1 MARIVVAC
9 AVSHAPLILAAPEAA
24 PAEQREN
31 LARAWEQLRAEFE
44 AADPQAIITLANDH
58 FTNLFFDRVPPFLV
72 GIAAEH
78 TGPVEDW
85 LGIEQRQVP
94 GAPALGRHLVAHASE
109 HGVDLAFSED
119 LRLDHGVMVGLH
131 LLDPA
136 GRVPVAPILQ
146 NCSIDPMP
154 ALPRCLALGRAL
166 RGAVE
171 AFTEIERVA
180 IVGQGG
186 LSHWVG
192 EARMGDINA
201 AWDRRVLDLFAQGNA
216 LTIAEWDRAAIDAA
230 GNGAHEIRSWLT
242 VAAAVDGR
250 PAEVL
255 AYEPVHAWVTGM
267 GVIRFGGNG

>member
-1 MARIVVAC
+1 MAEIVFAC
-9 AVSHAPLILAAPEAA
+9 AASHAPLILAAPEAA
-24 PAEQREN
+24 LPEQREN
-31 LARAWEQLRAEFE
+31 LDRGWARLRDAFE
-44 AADPQAIITLANDH
+44 AARPQAIITLANDH

-94 GAPALGRHLVAHASE
+94 GAPALARHLVEHTSE

-131 LLDPA
+131 LLDPE
-136 GRVPVAPILQ
+136 GRVPVVPILQ

-171 AFTEIERVA
+171 AFTPIERVA

-192 EARMGDINA
+192 EARMGDIND
-201 AWDRRVLDLFAQGNA
+201 AWDRQVLDLFAQGNA
-216 LTIAEWDRAAIDAA
+216 LSIAGWDRAAIDAA

-242 VAAAVDGR
+242 VAAAVEGC

-267 GVIRFGGNG
+267 GVVRFGGSG